1 MSEMAIGGVVYRLL
15 AAKRNDQ
22 WVAHAERAD
31 TGAPFGVECSGPSE
45 ADALTRLGDW
55 LSWQSEHATALAALQ
70 EAEHDYHR
78 AVAGSAFANPTEGP
92 TPFEIQREALDRVE
106 AARQRLD
113 EVRGRRPGP

>member
-1 MSEMAIGGVVYRLL
+1 MSEMTIGGVTYRLV
-15 AAKRNDQ
+15 AARQHDQ

-31 TGAPFGVECSGPSE
+31 TGELFGIDCSGSSE
-45 ADALTRLGDW
+45 ADALARLGDW
-55 LSWQSEHATALAALQ
+55 LSWQNEHASALAALQ

-92 TPFEIQREALDRVE
+92 TPVEIQREALDRVE